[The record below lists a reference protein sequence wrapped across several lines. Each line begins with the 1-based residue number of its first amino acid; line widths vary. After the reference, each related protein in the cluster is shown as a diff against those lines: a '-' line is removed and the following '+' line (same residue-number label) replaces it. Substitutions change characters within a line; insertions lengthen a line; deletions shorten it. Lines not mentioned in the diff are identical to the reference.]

1 MNARGS
7 LLALIKYHVVACI
20 STVRWRFVPP
30 VYLLA
35 LMSFIV
41 DKRRNVWWNLMPLGD
56 DANVWDVAQWFLNNV
71 FYDGFLILLGFA
83 LLVEDDIVRGHKDG
97 TLRST
102 LLLSRSTLRWWCAKI
117 LSMGVLA
124 LAYMSIVFV
133 AILVA
138 SLVMGIPMG
147 FHDSGASIRLADI
160 PIQHRWYTLPAGW
173 STVAYTAFAVVS
185 LTFTMWVIAVVHQ
198 ALSLFV
204 FPSRRIPFF
213 VFFAWLLA
221 GFMIQPA
228 GGAWWDVRWLL
239 YPGKCFA
246 EYGRGS
252 ISIPVFFGVM
262 TTALV
267 GAAAAGYRRLRRMD
281 F

>member
-1 MNARGS
+1 MNTRGS
-7 LLALIKYHVVACI
+7 LLALVKYHVVACI

-35 LMSFIV
+35 LMSFIA
-41 DKRRNVWWNLMPLGD
+41 DKRRDVWWNRMPLGG
-56 DANVWDVAQWFLNNV
+56 DANVWDVGLFFLDDV
-71 FYDGFLILLGFA
+71 ITEGLLILLGFM
-83 LLVEDDIVRGHKDG
+83 LLVGDDMVRGHNDG

-102 LLLSRSTLRWWCAKI
+102 LLRSRSTLRWWCAKV

-124 LAYMSIVFV
+124 VAYMGTVFV
-133 AILVA
+133 LILVA
-138 SLVMGIPMG
+138 SLVMGVPMG
-147 FHDSGASIRLADI
+147 FHDSAASIRLADI
-160 PIQHRWYTLPAGW
+160 PIQHRWYSLPAGW
-173 STVAYTAFAVVS
+173 STMGYTAFTVFS
-185 LTFTMWVIAVVHQ
+185 LAFTIWIIAVVHQ
-198 ALSLFV
+198 SLSLFV

-228 GGAWWDVRWLL
+228 SGAWWDARWLL

-252 ISIPVFFGVM
+252 TSIPVFFGAM
-262 TTALV
+262 TMALA
-267 GAAAAGYRRLRRMD
+267 GAAAVGYRRLRRMD